1 MPPLFFAGAMPRRR
15 EVQPAKADKLR
26 EQMRSQIQF
35 GNEGQVPPRRE
46 KGRGMWTCRTP
57 FVLAALL
64 ILFPLSG
71 HARDASG
78 TLDLLIT
85 PNNGMPAMV
94 TPGGAFDA
102 VLREKGELRMLR
114 DGKALPLTAE
124 WTDLPGGRFRAHC
137 TVPAGAVVGAWSLEC
152 AAGGKTDATVRAVF
166 VFAEFPEY
174 YIIAHLSDVHIGF
187 DGVPAEETFRKTVSA
202 VNDSDAAFAVI
213 TGDLTHG
220 GTPDQFRKLLEV
232 MDTCMVPT
240 FVTTGNHDRDGQVY
254 ENFFGPL
261 TYRFTLGRDGYLA
274 FDTKDFMVADSL
286 GVQDGLLCE
295 YRREL
300 KPCRWVIGLAHRY
313 EPMMGMR
320 AQLTLFVDDPLD
332 LLLFGHIHRE
342 LNPDKGEVMPWGTTP
357 MVAVPAER
365 DGKYRLIDITAQGPR
380 PRPVSEVK

>member
-1 MPPLFFAGAMPRRR
+1 MWVRRAPL
-15 EVQPAKADKLR
+15 
-26 EQMRSQIQF
+26 
-35 GNEGQVPPRRE
+35 
-46 KGRGMWTCRTP
+46 
-57 FVLAALL
+57 VLAALL
-64 ILFPLSG
+64 ILLPLSG

-78 TLDLLIT
+78 ALDLVIT

-102 VLREKGELRMLR
+102 VLREKGELQLSR
-114 DGKALPLTAE
+114 DGKSLPLTAE
-124 WTDLPGGRFRAHC
+124 WTALPGGAFRAHC
-137 TVPAGAVVGAWSLEC
+137 TVPAETAAGAWSIEC
-152 AAGGKTDATVRAVF
+152 TAGGKTDTTVRAVY
-166 VFAEFPEY
+166 VFAAFPEY

-187 DGVPAEETFRKTVSA
+187 DKKPADDIFRKTIAA

-220 GTPDQFRKLLEV
+220 GTPDQFRTLLEV
-232 MDTCMVPT
+232 MDTCNLPT
-240 FVTTGNHDRDGQVY
+240 FVTTGNHDRDGRNY

-261 TYRFTLGRDGYLA
+261 TYRFTFGRDGYLA
-274 FDTKDFMVADSL
+274 FDTKDFTVADSL
-286 GVQDGLLCE
+286 GPQDGLLGA

-300 KPCRWVIGLAHRY
+300 KPCRWVIGLTHRY
-313 EPMMGMR
+313 EPTMGMR

-342 LNPDKGEVMPWGTTP
+342 LKPEEGEVMPWGTTP
-357 MVAVPAER
+357 MLAVPAER